1 MKKTSIWLALG
12 KPTFG
17 RPWLATVIPGSCIA
31 THNIAAYW
39 TLNSLGA
46 SMVLIAT
53 FLFSACAQLATVKN
67 VEPLPPAEGTTS
79 AGNVS
84 TEGEARR
91 DPEAALSRDLDI
103 CSKAWSDLKRNPAD
117 SGARQL
123 YNYSVA
129 RIVSLLQATG
139 KLERAG
145 SVTIG
150 TGANAYKLTFASD
163 IKAFADPR
171 NCHFV
176 PADEL
181 AISGKDYQQRV
192 RRDGIGAPVL
202 AELDT
207 PLKNARERF
216 LISDRI
222 FYSMTAVL
230 EFQGAQARLIMKD
243 PLASGTVSIA
253 GRSYPL

>member
-12 KPTFG
+12 KPTSG
-17 RPWLATVIPGSCIA
+17 RPWLATVISGSCTA
-31 THNIAAYW
+31 AHNTAVYW
-39 TLNSLGA
+39 MLSSLGA

-103 CSKAWSDLKRNPAD
+103 CSKAWSDLKRDPAD

-150 TGANAYKLTFASD
+150 TGANAYKLTFTSD
-163 IKAFADPR
+163 LKAFA
-171 NCHFV
+171 
-176 PADEL
+176 
-181 AISGKDYQQRV
+181 
-192 RRDGIGAPVL
+192 
-202 AELDT
+202 
-207 PLKNARERF
+207 
-216 LISDRI
+216 
-222 FYSMTAVL
+222 
-230 EFQGAQARLIMKD
+230 
-243 PLASGTVSIA
+243 
-253 GRSYPL
+253 